1 MAEPRKAS
9 IAFIFATLVI
19 DLLGLGLV
27 APILPRLIQD
37 LSGGSIAE
45 ASWFYGLLVAL
56 YAGMQFLFA
65 PLLGALSDRFGRRPV
80 LLLAMAG
87 LGLDYLILA
96 IAPTLFWLIFART
109 LAGICGATF
118 TTATA
123 YIADI
128 TPPEKRAAN
137 FGLIGAAFGLGF
149 IFGPALGGLLGD
161 IHVRLP
167 FVVAGALSLLNFAFG
182 WFVLPESLKPENRR
196 PFALRQ
202 ANPVGAVLSI
212 MRYPAL
218 TGLLLIYVLINISER
233 SLQAIWVLYTAYRY
247 NWGPTE
253 TGLSLAAIGL
263 FAGTVQGV
271 FVRKFVAKLGEP
283 KTALIGLVIAVAGY
297 MSYGFASQPW
307 MLYATMVFAV
317 FGGLTQPSISALMS
331 RTVLPN
337 QQGMLQGAL
346 GSLQSFTGIVAP
358 PMAAALFAG
367 FIGPTAPAEIPG
379 MPFFAAALLYV
390 FALLIALRSRLKVPP
405 APAPVA

>member
-9 IAFIFATLVI
+9 LVFIFITLVI

-27 APILPRLIQD
+27 APILPQLVQE
-37 LSGGSIAE
+37 LSGGTIQE
-45 ASWFYGLLVAL
+45 ATWFYGLLVAL

-80 LLLAMAG
+80 LLIALAG
-87 LGLDYLILA
+87 LAIDYFILA
-96 IAPTLFWLIFART
+96 IAPTLFWLIFARM
-109 LAGICGATF
+109 LAGISGATF

-137 FGLIGAAFGLGF
+137 FGLIGAAFGIGF
-149 IFGPALGGLLGD
+149 IFGPLLGGLLGE
-161 IHVRLP
+161 VNTRLP
-167 FVVAGALSLLNFAFG
+167 FVVAGVLCLANFAFG
-182 WFVLPESLKPENRR
+182 WFVLPESLAPENRR
-196 PFALRQ
+196 PFAWRQ
-202 ANPVGAVLSI
+202 ANPLGAILTV

-218 TGLLLIYVLINISER
+218 SALLAIYVLINISER
-233 SLQAIWVLYTAYRY
+233 SLQSVWVLYTGYRY
-247 NWGPTE
+247 SWGPTE

-263 FAGTVQGV
+263 LAGTVQGV
-271 FVRKFVAKLGEP
+271 FVRMFVAKLGEP
-283 KTALIGLVIAVAGY
+283 KTAVIGLVIAILGY
-297 MSYGFASQPW
+297 VCYGLASQPW

-331 RTVLPN
+331 RTVLPS
-337 QQGMLQGAL
+337 QQGLLQGAL

-358 PMAAALFAG
+358 PMAAALFAS
-367 FIGPTAPAEIPG
+367 FIGESAPAEIPG

-390 FALLIALRSRLKVPP
+390 IGLVIAVRSRLKVPP
-405 APAPVA
+405 ITAAA